1 MTISVI
7 ITSYNQKAYL
17 IEAIESVL
25 AQTVPC
31 REIIVVDDA
40 STDGSPAVV
49 KDYAARFPDRVRG
62 VCHPTN
68 LGIPRNRNFA
78 LERVRGE
85 YVAILDGDDRFLP
98 HKNETELAVLQSKPE
113 CAAVYS
119 NYWFMD
125 GGGRRLTARYRRPQP
140 SGHIFPEV
148 FAGKFGMLRAML
160 IRTDALRA
168 VGFLAPEFWHYD
180 GFDLAVRLAYNF
192 PLVYNPDCLV
202 EFRVHQ
208 GGASGWRTRRHEY
221 SDLQGIYSRHQPQ
234 LEGLP
239 PRTAARIERYWRAL
253 LQRMSATILW
263 QDGRHLGAI
272 GAFGRA
278 LGQSPLLVI
287 KSSLQK
293 ILPRP
298 VFLFLAEWY
307 HRLWTRHA

>member
-7 ITSYNQKAYL
+7 ITSYNQKEYL
-17 IEAIESVL
+17 VEAIESVL

-31 REIIVVDDA
+31 RDIIVVDDA

-49 KDYAARFPDRVRG
+49 RDYAARFPDRVRG
-62 VCHPTN
+62 FCHETN

-98 HKNETELAVLQSKPE
+98 HKNESELAVLQLKPE

-119 NYWFMD
+119 NYWYMD
-125 GGGRRLTARYRRPQP
+125 GSGRRLNARYRRPQP

-168 VGFLAPEFWHYD
+168 VGYLAPEFWHYD
-180 GFDLAVRLAYNF
+180 GFDLAVRLAHNF
-192 PLVYNPDCLV
+192 PLVYHADHLA
-202 EFRVHQ
+202 EIRIHHE
-208 GGASGWRTRRHEY
+208 GASGWRTRRHEY
-221 SDLQGIYSRHQPQ
+221 SDLQGIYSRHQPR
-234 LEGLP
+234 LEHLP
-239 PRTAARIERYWRAL
+239 PRTAARIERYWRAM
-253 LQRMSATILW
+253 LQRMAAGAQW
-263 QDGRHLGAI
+263 QDGHRLA
-272 GAFGRA
+272 AMRCYGRA
-278 LGQSPLLVI
+278 LGQSPLFVI
-287 KSSLQK
+287 KTSLQK